1 MNNLVA
7 AAVEATN
14 FVPVLISVPRAHK
27 TEIISFQI
35 ITLCIITRAIVK
47 SRRAAITLISRLLA
61 ARLFSEQS
69 IVEYSRRGNF
79 SLFFSRAAIRLPIR
93 IREPVIALCIYSDIF
108 IQDRAP

>member
-1 MNNLVA
+1 MYTCMRDCILGIHAFQCMMNNLVA

-35 ITLCIITRAIVK
+35 TTLCIITRAIVK

-61 ARLFSEQS
+61 TRLFSE
-69 IVEYSRRGNF
+69 
-79 SLFFSRAAIRLPIR
+79 
-93 IREPVIALCIYSDIF
+93 
-108 IQDRAP
+108 